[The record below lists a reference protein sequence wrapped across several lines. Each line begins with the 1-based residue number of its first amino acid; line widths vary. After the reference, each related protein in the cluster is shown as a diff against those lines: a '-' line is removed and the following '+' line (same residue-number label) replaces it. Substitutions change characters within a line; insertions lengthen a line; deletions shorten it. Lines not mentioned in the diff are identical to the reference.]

1 MGSRPA
7 SDDELNET
15 ELNET
20 SAPAPAKPPASTP
33 QPGPGRYEEAETDP
47 GSVLKLVRAS
57 HLTGLPIVTLSGEHG
72 LEIKDVVFD
81 KRAGGITGFTMRKPG
96 LLGGPQKQ
104 VLMVADVHAIGP
116 DAVMVPSR
124 GVFAAPDSLS
134 GSGDNVLGDRVITD
148 DGTDLGE
155 VTDVIASVT
164 AGHADIVGFEVKA
177 SEALGT
183 EGAQVF
189 LPLPAALAIS
199 GEAIVVPASARDFVS
214 EDYTGFGASV
224 EAFREQLGAS
234 S

>member
-7 SDDELNET
+7 SEGELNKA
-15 ELNET
+15 
-20 SAPAPAKPPASTP
+20 SAPAPARPSVPAPPPDPDRRDGAEST
-33 QPGPGRYEEAETDP
+33 A
-47 GSVLKLVRAS
+47 GSTLKLVRAS
-57 HLTGLPIVTLSGEHG
+57 HLTGLPIVTLSGDHG

-81 KRAGGITGFTMRKPG
+81 KRAGAITGFTMRKPG

-104 VLMVADVHAIGP
+104 VLTVADVHAIGP
-116 DAVMVPSR
+116 DAVMVPSH
-124 GVFAAPDSLS
+124 GVFTAPDSLS
-134 GSGDNVLGDRVITD
+134 DSGDNVLGDRVITD

-155 VTDVIASVT
+155 VIDVIASVD
-164 AGHADIVGFEVKA
+164 AGRADIVGFEVKA

-214 EDYTGFGASV
+214 EDYTGFGAAV
-224 EAFREQLGAS
+224 EAFRDQLGTS

>member
-7 SDDELNET
+7 SDDELNG
-15 ELNET
+15 
-20 SAPAPAKPPASTP
+20 ASTP
-33 QPGPGRYEEAETDP
+33 APQRGPDRHDGVEATA
-47 GSVLKLVRAS
+47 GSGLKLVRAS

-72 LEIKDVVFD
+72 FEIKDVVFD

-116 DAVMVPSR
+116 DAVMVPSH
-124 GVFAAPDSLS
+124 GVFTTPDSLS
-134 GSGDNVLGDRVITD
+134 RSDSGDNVLGDRVITD

-155 VTDVIASVT
+155 VTDVIASVD
-164 AGHADIVGFEVKA
+164 AGRADIVGFEVKA

-214 EDYTGFGASV
+214 EDYTGFGAAV
-224 EAFREQLGAS
+224 EAFRDQLGTS